1 MYEPRFANCRSSVIG
16 RKPVSIVP
24 VSNESAIIA
33 MKKLEK
39 CAVATVIDV
48 GVSAT
53 RGIPS
58 SFPFSSTKKPI
69 AK

>member
-1 MYEPRFANCRSSVIG
+1 M
-16 RKPVSIVP
+16 SIVP